1 MPAKAGIQQLQGP
14 FWIPA
19 LRSVAAG
26 MTSFV
31 AGLVKNPGP
40 EDLALVCPLEGG
52 SPRLCSVQHTYGVLK
67 LLQAEPIISDLALRA
82 LGSTSRKPKE
92 PGFQISNTKPIRF
105 RQDSYAQKC
114 R

>member
-19 LRSVAAG
+19 LRSAAAG

-52 SPRLCSVQHTYGVLK
+52 SPRLCSVQHTYGVMEYWK
-67 LLQAEPIISDLALRA
+67 NKTQLRSSVT
-82 LGSTSRKPKE
+82 L
-92 PGFQISNTKPIRF
+92 IRGHWDPLMH
-105 RQDSYAQKC
+105 RVHE